1 MEKESLSL
9 LDWRRLEGRVD
20 KELWGEWYP
29 QRGTQEQKNTQ
40 YMIKIPLQSTKG
52 EIAFPVRGNHTIR
65 YLCGKKNLIRI
76 LIPSTKN

>member
-52 EIAFPVRGNHTIR
+52 R
-65 YLCGKKNLIRI
+65 
-76 LIPSTKN
+76 